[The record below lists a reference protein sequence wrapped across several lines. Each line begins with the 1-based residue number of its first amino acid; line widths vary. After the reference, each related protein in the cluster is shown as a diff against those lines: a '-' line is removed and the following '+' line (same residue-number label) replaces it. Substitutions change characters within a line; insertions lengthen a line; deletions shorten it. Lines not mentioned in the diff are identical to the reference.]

1 MNEKKDCKIVQ
12 DLLPNYIDKLTSK
25 ETNTYIEEHV
35 NSCKDCKKILD
46 AMQKDI
52 QVQEKKL
59 EKKKVEYIKKYN
71 RRLKTLKIS
80 LLSIVCIL
88 IVLFVAFPGRNMVI
102 IASLKD
108 KAEVSNQKNDNMYK
122 KISHYSSIVPQTTFE
137 HYYKDGIVKAITTT
151 SGLGATTTT
160 EYMYPDQSRIFTD
173 APDGKTLTILDSPED
188 GYVSPISTDL
198 YYNSITDLFSVSMK
212 SKIST
217 IELNGKECY
226 MISNIF
232 DNEESKLRWYVDKDT
247 GLLLKVVQRG
257 LVQEQYQSTYQ
268 ATVIEYEYSFGTVTD
283 EDMKEPDETEYTL
296 IGNDEE

>member
-1 MNEKKDCKIVQ
+1 MKEKKDCKIVQ

-52 QVQEKKL
+52 QLQEKKL

-80 LLSIVCIL
+80 LLSIIVIL
-88 IVLFVAFPGRNMVI
+88 VVLFVAFPGRNMVI

-108 KAEVSNQKNDNMYK
+108 KAEISNQKSDNMYT
-122 KISHYSSIVPQTTFE
+122 KISHYSSTTSPLTFE
-137 HYYKDGIVKAITTT
+137 CYYKDDIVKVITTT

-160 EYMYPDQSRIFTD
+160 EYRYPDQSRIFTD
-173 APDGKTLTILDSPED
+173 APDGKTLTILDAPED
-188 GYVSPISTDL
+188 GYVSPIPTDL

-217 IELNGKECY
+217 IELDGKECY

-257 LVQEQYQSTYQ
+257 LAQEQYQSTYQ

-296 IGNDEE
+296 IGNNEE